1 MSSRDWRVAVAPM
14 LELGGFFGQLPA
26 ASIGVG
32 EGAFAFGFLFGE
44 ELGRQFPANF
54 VADLSQRGVQIG

>member
-1 MSSRDWRVAVAPM
+1 MNRRDWRVAVAPM

-32 EGAFAFGFLFGE
+32 EGAFAFGFCLVRS
-44 ELGRQFPANF
+44 L
-54 VADLSQRGVQIG
+54 ADSFRRTSSLT